1 MIEIKN
7 APQSMASNSARMLKI
22 ESIVKA
28 WRKIESDDQ
37 YTEAQRSLVSRT
49 SMSRISQIIGGR
61 DAEEIVD
68 SLS

>member
-61 DAEEIVD
+61 DAEEIID
-68 SLS
+68 SLY

>member
-61 DAEEIVD
+61 DAEEIID

>member
-37 YTEAQRSLVSRT
+37 YTEEQRSLVSRT
-49 SMSRISQIIGGR
+49 SMSRISQIIGER
-61 DAEEIVD
+61 DAEEVID

>member
-7 APQSMASNSARMLKI
+7 APTGMASNSAKMLKI

-37 YTEAQRSLVSRT
+37 YTEAQRDLVSRT
-49 SMSRISQIIGGR
+49 SMQRIDQIIGGQ
-61 DAEEIVD
+61 DAKEIID
-68 SLS
+68 SIS

>member
-7 APQSMASNSARMLKI
+7 APQSMASSSARLLKI